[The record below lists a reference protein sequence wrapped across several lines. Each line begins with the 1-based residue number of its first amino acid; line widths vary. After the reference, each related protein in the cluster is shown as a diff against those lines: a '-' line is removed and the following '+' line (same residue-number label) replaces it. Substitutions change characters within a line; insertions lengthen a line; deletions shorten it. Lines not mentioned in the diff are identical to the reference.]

1 MTSSTPDARALGEA
15 LAGEGMACR
24 VEARERLA
32 VLVPERGDA
41 DAWRSLADAARRRAL
56 HQLATRHGFTHV
68 ALELD
73 PDDAGGDDGA

>member
-1 MTSSTPDARALGEA
+1 MSAAASAPDAAALEGA
-15 LAGEGMACR
+15 LTDEGLACR

-32 VLVPERGDA
+32 VLVPRGDWPA
-41 DAWRSLADAARRRAL
+41 LDDAPRRRAL

-73 PDDAGGDDGA
+73 ADGDDAP